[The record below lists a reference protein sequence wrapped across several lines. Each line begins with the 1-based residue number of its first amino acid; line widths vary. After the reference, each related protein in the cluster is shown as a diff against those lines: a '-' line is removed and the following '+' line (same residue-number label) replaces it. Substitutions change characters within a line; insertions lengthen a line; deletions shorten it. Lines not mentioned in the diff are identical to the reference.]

1 MKLKNAA
8 IAVSSSA
15 FRSHRCV
22 HMTLHTLSS
31 EFPSLSHLPSLPHPS
46 LSSQAVPYSRDYK
59 RKCESFRVNLPKPP
73 EAPKQFEIPV
83 RRGRLFED
91 SHRGIMGVRNKEMM
105 RCRLWVKFDKE
116 KGLDYGGV
124 AREWFFL
131 LSHEMFNPYFGL
143 FEYSSRCVGTGE
155 KGRGG

>member
-1 MKLKNAA
+1 M
-8 IAVSSSA
+8 
-15 FRSHRCV
+15 
-22 HMTLHTLSS
+22 
-31 EFPSLSHLPSLPHPS
+31 
-46 LSSQAVPYSRDYK
+46 
-59 RKCESFRVNLPKPP
+59 NLPKPP

-91 SHRGIMGVRNKEMM
+91 SHRGIMGVRNKEIM

-143 FEYSSRCVGTGE
+143 FEYSSRCVGRGE
-155 KGRGG
+155 GRGKGERRGRGGRGEVWKGEWRTYLTMAAYDNDVRFEE

>member
-1 MKLKNAA
+1 M
-8 IAVSSSA
+8 
-15 FRSHRCV
+15 
-22 HMTLHTLSS
+22 
-31 EFPSLSHLPSLPHPS
+31 
-46 LSSQAVPYSRDYK
+46 
-59 RKCESFRVNLPKPP
+59 NLPKPP

-91 SHRGIMGVRNKEMM
+91 SHRSIMGVRNKEIM

-143 FEYSSRCVGTGE
+143 FEYSARCVGR
-155 KGRGG
+155 GRGGERGEEGRRRGCGRGGEELFDYGSI